1 MSRTT
6 IIAIAVIAIVLGALN
21 AFQYYQMA
29 ILRDDISSLEEN
41 HNELVDD
48 YEELSDD
55 YDELED
61 DYKSL
66 EESYPRTIADVKG
79 PQGKELVGK
88 NVTVEGYF
96 AYIAGKYPILVPS
109 LDYLQIDMYVPD
121 DKFLELTG
129 NIPQEFLNKTG
140 SRLYVTGTVEEEEGD
155 IILEFIEYRRIYRPL
170 YPWLEIIGPITI
182 YKPGFLTDRYA
193 VLISGGYRAAS
204 AYLRYWNDLKYMYS
218 ILINRYFYRAEN
230 IYVIYKDGIGEDT
243 DMPVNYSAT
252 VSNVQAVFDDLAT
265 KMTSNDK
272 LFIFM
277 NNHGGGFH
285 PTDPYGDFNYGL
297 VDSDGDEPEAGYSE
311 SAYGKDFNDDGDMV
325 DTVKIDEVLCLYY
338 YQLLSDDAL
347 ADMLDDLQYSQMIIF
362 MKQCFSGGFIHD
374 LSGTNRIILAS
385 CTEEQFSW
393 SADTE
398 GSYGEFSIHFMRAVN
413 LEDLD
418 ADVDDSGSISMVEAF
433 NYASQQD
440 SRDEIPHYDDNGD
453 QIGNSEPIPNGGDGI
468 TGSNAYL

>member
-6 IIAIAVIAIVLGALN
+6 IMAIAIIAIVLGALN
-21 AFQYYQMA
+21 AFQYYQIA
-29 ILRDDISSLEEN
+29 ILRDDLSSLEAR
-41 HNELVDD
+41 HNELV
-48 YEELSDD
+48 DD

-61 DYKSL
+61 DYESL
-66 EESYPRTIADVKG
+66 EESYPRSIADVKG
-79 PQGKELVGK
+79 PEGQELVGK

-96 AYIAGKYPILVPS
+96 AYVAGKYPILVPS
-109 LDYLQIDMYVPD
+109 PDYLQIDMPIPD

-129 NIPQEFLNKTG
+129 DIPEEFLNKTG
-140 SRLYVTGTVEEEEGD
+140 SRLYVTGTVEETEGD
-155 IILEFIEYRRIYRPL
+155 ILLGFIKYRRIYKPL
-170 YPWLEIIGPITI
+170 QPWIEIIGPITI
-182 YKPGFLTDRYA
+182 YKPGFWTDRYA
-193 VLISGGYRAAS
+193 VLISGGYRASS

-218 ILINRYFYRAEN
+218 ILINRYRYRADHV
-230 IYVIYKDGIGEDT
+230 YVIYKDGTGEDT
-243 DMPVNYSAT
+243 NMPVNYSAT
-252 VSNVQAVFDDLAT
+252 VANVQAVFDELAT

-285 PTDPYGDFNYGL
+285 PTDPYGDFNYGV
-297 VDSDGDEPEAGYSE
+297 VDLDGDEPEAGYSE
-311 SAYGKDFNDDGDMV
+311 AAYGKDFNDDGDTV

-347 ADMLDDLQYSQMIIF
+347 ADMLDDLEYSQMTIF

-374 LSGTNRIILAS
+374 LSGPNRIILAS

-413 LEDLD
+413 LEDLGAD
-418 ADVDDSGSISMVEAF
+418 ADDNGLISMVEAF

-440 SRDEIPHYDDNGD
+440 SRNETPHYDDNGD
-453 QIGNSEPIPNGGDGI
+453 QVGHTEPIPNGGDGA
-468 TGSNAYL
+468 TGSNAFL